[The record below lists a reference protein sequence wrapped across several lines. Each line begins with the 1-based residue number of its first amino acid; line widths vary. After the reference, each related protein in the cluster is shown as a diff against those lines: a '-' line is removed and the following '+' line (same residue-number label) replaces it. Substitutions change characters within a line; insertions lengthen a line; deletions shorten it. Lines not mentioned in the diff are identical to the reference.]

1 LLTSKHNLLN
11 TIMFNYNLCMNT
23 WILVANASK
32 AFLYSSENLYTGD
45 LQLVEEL
52 RHPESREKGV
62 DLITDG
68 PGGYATDHGA
78 RSAYEKSRPKEDEAE
93 IFAIKLASLLK
104 DGNYNHDYEQLVL
117 VVTSHFYGLM
127 KKHMDFVVD
136 EFVHI
141 DKDYTQLTQ
150 RELIERL
157 HEHIFANIS

>member
-1 LLTSKHNLLN
+1 M
-11 TIMFNYNLCMNT
+11 MFNYNLFMNT

-52 RHPESREKGV
+52 RHPESRKKGV

-78 RSAYEKSRPKEDEAE
+78 RSAYEKSHPKEDEAE

-104 DGNYNHDYEQLVL
+104 DGNYNNDYEQLVL
-117 VVTSHFYGLM
+117 VATSHFYGLM
-127 KKHMDFVVD
+127 KKHMDFTVD
-136 EFVHI
+136 EFIHI

-150 RELIERL
+150 RELVKHL
-157 HEHIFANIS
+157 HEHMFAHVS

>member
-1 LLTSKHNLLN
+1 
-11 TIMFNYNLCMNT
+11 MNT

-32 AFLYSSENLYTGD
+32 AFLYSSENLYTGE

-52 RHPESREKGV
+52 RHPESREKGL

-68 PGGYATDHGA
+68 PGSYKTDHEA
-78 RSAYEKSRPKEDEAE
+78 RSAYEKSHPKEDEAVT
-93 IFAIKLASLLK
+93 FAIKLASLLK

-127 KKHMDFVVD
+127 KQHMDFTVD
-136 EFVHI
+136 KFVHI
-141 DKDYTQLTQ
+141 DKDYTLLTQ

-157 HEHIFANIS
+157 RDHMFARIS